1 MVRLLDSGLTN
12 PEYRTFLG
20 RDAKWVADVALTAT
34 AAAAILTIPAVF
46 LHASKDSALRIFGDF
61 LGATIWLVF
70 LAETLIM
77 IRLHQGWGG
86 EWLRSHKLQLIVIL
100 LANPLLV
107 WAIGRYQTLEM
118 STLLPLPSFVQSAKV
133 SKLFKASKLLKFLHL
148 GEVSTKARGALS
160 HVPWLV
166 NGVLMAVALLALG
179 IIGTVIDGKAATPAH
194 ALDEWIGIGRSVF
207 TAVDKVLLATLPA
220 IAFCMLAV
228 VFRRSRARTAR

>member
-12 PEYRTFLG
+12 PEYSTFLG

-46 LHASKDSALRIFGDF
+46 LHASKDSTLRALGDV
-61 LGATIWLVF
+61 LGAAIWLIF
-70 LAETLIM
+70 LVETLIM

-86 EWLRSHKLQLIVIL
+86 AWLRSHKLQLAVIL

-133 SKLFKASKLLKFLHL
+133 SKLFKVSKLLKFLHL
-148 GEVSTKARGALS
+148 GEVSTKAQGALS
-160 HVPWLV
+160 HIPWLM
-166 NGVLMAVALLALG
+166 NGVLTAVALLALG
-179 IIGTVIDGKAATPAH
+179 IIGTVIDGRAATPAH
-194 ALDEWIGIGRSVF
+194 GLDEWIGISRSVL
-207 TAVDKVLLATLPA
+207 AAADRVLLATLPA
-220 IAFCMLAV
+220 VAFVVVAV
-228 VFRRSRARTAR
+228 AVRRNRAMISG